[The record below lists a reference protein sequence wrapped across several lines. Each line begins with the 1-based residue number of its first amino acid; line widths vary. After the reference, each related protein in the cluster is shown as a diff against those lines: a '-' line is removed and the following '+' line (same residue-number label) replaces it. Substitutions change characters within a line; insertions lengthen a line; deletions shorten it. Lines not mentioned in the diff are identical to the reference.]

1 MQSHSLFE
9 PLHEGEWKNIFGLN
23 LNCRTHLTQVL
34 FSSRFVD
41 TGQLSPEFPY
51 RAKAL
56 FAYEVIDGM
65 DVCFFGMH
73 VQEYGS
79 DSPTPNTRRVYLA
92 YLDSVHFFKP
102 RQYRTAVYHEIL
114 LGYLDY
120 VKQLGYV

>member
-1 MQSHSLFE
+1 METRDLRAQLRLSA
-9 PLHEGEWKNIFGLN
+9 LHLGTYICTCYYTF
-23 LNCRTHLTQVL
+23 C
-34 FSSRFVD
+34 FRFVD

-56 FAYEVIDGM
+56 FAYEDIDGH

-79 DSPTPNTRRVYLA
+79 DSPIPNTRRVYLA

-120 VKQLGYV
+120 VKQLG